1 MWKSVIKTKYEK
13 AHEIAGKEH
22 EMLDT
27 MVRGKI
33 TLRFL
38 GEDLSRGRELMDL
51 QQIEWEPSGWAEGAA
66 GAEI

>member
-13 AHEIAGKEH
+13 AHEIAGKEP

-27 MVRGKI
+27 MVHGKI

-38 GEDLSRGRELMDL
+38 GEDS
-51 QQIEWEPSGWAEGAA
+51 AE
-66 GAEI
+66 